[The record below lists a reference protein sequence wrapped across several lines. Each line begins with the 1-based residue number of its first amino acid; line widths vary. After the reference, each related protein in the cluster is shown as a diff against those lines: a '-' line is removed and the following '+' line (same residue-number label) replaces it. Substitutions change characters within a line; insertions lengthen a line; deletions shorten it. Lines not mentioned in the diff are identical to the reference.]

1 MMPKHEITRTDIMDR
16 AAYAAIRAERR
27 RAVTEMKKNRRIS
40 VGPDATFY
48 FENFETMCHQVHEM
62 LYIEKGGEDQIADE
76 LAAYNPMIP
85 KGQNLAVTFMIEI
98 EDAARRAR
106 ELMRLG
112 GIEETI
118 SISFDGESVK
128 AASEGDEERTTEEG
142 KTSSVHFLLFPFTAK
157 QIEKFRKPG
166 QRVAIAID
174 HPNYGH
180 VAIMPEAMRAS
191 LAGDFDD

>member
-16 AAYAAIRAERR
+16 AAYAAVRAERR

-48 FENFETMCHQVHEM
+48 FENFDTMWHQVHEM

-76 LAAYNPMIP
+76 LAAYNPMVP
-85 KGQNLAVTFMIEI
+85 KGRNLAVTFMIEI

-128 AASEGDEERTTEEG
+128 AVSEGDEERTTEAG

-157 QIEKFRKPG
+157 QIAKFRKLG

-180 VAIMPEAMRAS
+180 MAIMPEAMRAS
-191 LAGDFDD
+191 LAGDFDA

>member
-1 MMPKHEITRTDIMDR
+1 MPKHEITRADIMDH

-27 RAVTEMKKNRRIS
+27 RAATEMKKHRRLS
-40 VGPDATFY
+40 VGPDTTFY
-48 FENFETMCHQVHEM
+48 FENFDTMWHQVHEM
-62 LYIEKGGEDQIADE
+62 LHIEKGGEAQIADE
-76 LAAYNPMIP
+76 LAAYNPLIP
-85 KGQNLAVTFMIEI
+85 KGRNLAATFMIEI
-98 EDAARRAR
+98 EDPARRAR

-118 SISFDGESVK
+118 SISFDGETVQ
-128 AASEGDEERTTEEG
+128 AVAEGDEERTTEEG

-166 QRVAIAID
+166 QRTAIAIE

-180 VAIMPEAMRAS
+180 MAIMSEAMRAS
-191 LAGDFDD
+191 LAGDFDA

>member
-1 MMPKHEITRTDIMDR
+1 MMPKHEITRSDIMDR

-48 FENFETMCHQVHEM
+48 FENFDTMWHQVHEM

-76 LAAYNPMIP
+76 LAAYNPLIP
-85 KGQNLAVTFMIEI
+85 KGRNLAATFMIEI

-118 SISFDGESVK
+118 SISFDGETVK
-128 AASEGDEERTTEEG
+128 AVAEGDEERTTEEG
-142 KTSSVHFLLFPFTAK
+142 KTSSVHFLLFPFTAA
-157 QIEKFRKPG
+157 QIAKFKKPG
-166 QRVAIAID
+166 QRVAIAIE

-180 VAIMPEAMRAS
+180 MAIMPEAMRAS

>member
-48 FENFETMCHQVHEM
+48 FENFETMFHQVHEM

-85 KGQNLAVTFMIEI
+85 NG
-98 EDAARRAR
+98 R
-106 ELMRLG
+106 ELVT
-112 GIEETI
+112 TI
-118 SISFDGESVK
+118 MCSHSSSFAPMTRRKSESPSSGSDR
-128 AASEGDEERTTEEG
+128 AAK
-142 KTSSVHFLLFPFTAK
+142 KTGMPCP
-157 QIEKFRKPG
+157 QRKSWTSP
-166 QRVAIAID
+166 
-174 HPNYGH
+174 
-180 VAIMPEAMRAS
+180 AS
-191 LAGDFDD
+191 P

>member
-1 MMPKHEITRTDIMDR
+1 MMPKHEITRSDIMDR

-27 RAVTEMKKNRRIS
+27 RTVTEMKKNRRIS

-48 FENFETMCHQVHEM
+48 FENFDTMWHQVHEM

-98 EDAARRAR
+98 EDAGRRAR

-128 AASEGDEERTTEEG
+128 AVSEGDEERTTEAG

-166 QRVAIAID
+166 QRVTIAID

-180 VAIMPEAMRAS
+180 MAVMPEAMRAS